1 MLLLRKG
8 LPKQGIV
15 RWWWSRRLS
24 WERVYRCHAITSKGL
39 CRSLDSSPP
48 QREPP
53 AAAACHRGKTLSLS
67 SGSALSSSLSLAHT
81 PLSPPLHLSLS
92 PLSLSL
98 STLSRMDVP
107 TRTLARIV
115 VFEEG
120 VSGKRTKVLPCSNAT
135 VASLQEALLHKL
147 CSDHFGTR
155 ARPLPLLLQTHA
167 EPFSLTL
174 ECLYL
179 SYPPGN
185 STAGATQETRAMY
198 ADYKLYRV
206 FEATPVP
213 LPPNERVRIILPPI
227 SRPIYRNLSWSIYR
241 DLSVVIYLFIFLAV
255 SYNDSVQCC

>member
-1 MLLLRKG
+1 MCSVSYGHGDRWRSVGQAHPHSIAAYQEAEALSTIGRSLTLFLLDGWWEGMNAAATRDTRLVQVSGWSSVRRLMLLLRKG

-155 ARPLPLLLQTHA
+155 APPLPLLLQTHA
-167 EPFSLTL
+167 EPFSL
-174 ECLYL
+174 
-179 SYPPGN
+179 SH
-185 STAGATQETRAMY
+185 
-198 ADYKLYRV
+198 
-206 FEATPVP
+206 
-213 LPPNERVRIILPPI
+213 
-227 SRPIYRNLSWSIYR
+227 
-241 DLSVVIYLFIFLAV
+241 
-255 SYNDSVQCC
+255 